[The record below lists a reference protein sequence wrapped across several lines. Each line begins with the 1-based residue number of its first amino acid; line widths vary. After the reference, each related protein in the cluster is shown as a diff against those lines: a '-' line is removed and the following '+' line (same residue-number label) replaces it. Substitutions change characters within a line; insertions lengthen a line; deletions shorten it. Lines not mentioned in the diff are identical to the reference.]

1 MIKKTFPREQ
11 EERPVN
17 PQKPEIEKP
26 AEPIGPG
33 IPQEDPLREPSEVP
47 PSPSAPPSP
56 GISPNPVPNTP
67 QG

>member
-1 MIKKTFPREQ
+1 MIKKTFPDEQ
-11 EERPVN
+11 EEMPVN

-26 AEPIGPG
+26 GEPTAPG
-33 IPQEDPLREPSEVP
+33 IPQEDPQREPAELP

-56 GISPNPVPNTP
+56 ATPPNPGPNTP